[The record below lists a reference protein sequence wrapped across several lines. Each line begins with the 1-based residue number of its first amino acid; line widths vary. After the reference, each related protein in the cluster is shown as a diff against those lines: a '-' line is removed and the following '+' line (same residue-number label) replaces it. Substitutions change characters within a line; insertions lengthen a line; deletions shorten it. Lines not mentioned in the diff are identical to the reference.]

1 VKYSG
6 DCKKRERSGTMFE
19 LKYTFKT
26 DTLFKMLFVKYPELL
41 RRLIAALLRIRYEDI
56 EEFDVRNPE
65 MLPENLQDKFCV
77 LDINMIVNGQRVD
90 LEIQVENR
98 GDYPERALYYWAR
111 EYSTALTAG
120 DAYSQLPRTII
131 ISIVDF
137 KMFDCDE
144 FHSEFQALEVTRHT
158 PLNDKMSLYFFE
170 LPKLPK
176 AVAAD
181 NDLLLWLALFN
192 AQTEDDL
199 KKIEELEVPIM
210 KEAIGAYRAITV
222 SDEFR
227 EAERQWER
235 ARHNEAS
242 ALLSVRR
249 DERATIAKNLL
260 SVGDSIDKIAKAT
273 NLPYAEIEKLR
284 TQL

>member
-1 VKYSG
+1 
-6 DCKKRERSGTMFE
+6 
-19 LKYTFKT
+19 
-26 DTLFKMLFVKYPELL
+26 
-41 RRLIAALLRIRYEDI
+41 
-56 EEFDVRNPE
+56 

-90 LEIQVENR
+90 LEVQVSNE
-98 GDYPERALYYWAR
+98 GDYPERSLYYWAR

-176 AVAAD
+176 AVTAD

-210 KEAIGAYRAITV
+210 REAIGAYRAITV
-222 SDEFR
+222 SDEFK

-242 ALLSVRR
+242 ALLSVRT
-249 DERATIAKNLL
+249 TIAKNLL
-260 SVGDSIDKIAKAT
+260 AVGDSIDKIAKAT
-273 NLPYAEIEKLR
+273 SLPRAEIEKLR
-284 TQL
+284 AQL